1 MGNAIGTYLGY
12 KLIQKKWN
20 PNAAVVVPR
29 SWDDVKSIG
38 IMYDATNPAFTQAVT
53 ILQNQL
59 VSENKKVKILAFIHT
74 KKKEQVPAAKLD
86 VEYFSKLDTD
96 FKGIPKGTAIHNF
109 IQESFD
115 YLFDLNLNQQISMHY
130 ISVLSQAKM
139 KVGKAYQRF
148 NPLNFNII
156 IEETNEQANDIQLLI
171 NNIYHY
177 LTQLNKSSLI

>member
-1 MGNAIGTYLGY
+1 MLNTLGTYLGY
-12 KLIQKKWN
+12 QLIQKKWN
-20 PNAAVVVPR
+20 PNALVVVPS
-29 SWDDVKSIG
+29 SWSEVKSIG
-38 IMYDATNPAFTQAVT
+38 IVYDATNPAFTQAVT

-59 VSENKKVKILAFIHT
+59 VSENKKVRILAFINT

-86 VEYFSKLDTD
+86 VEYFSKLDTN
-96 FKGIPKGTAIHNF
+96 FKGIPSGTSIQNF
-109 IQESFD
+109 IQEPFD

-130 ISVLSQAKM
+130 ISVSSLAKM

-156 IEETNEQANDIQLLI
+156 FEETKEQANDIQLLI

-177 LTQLNKSSLI
+177 LTHLNKSILI